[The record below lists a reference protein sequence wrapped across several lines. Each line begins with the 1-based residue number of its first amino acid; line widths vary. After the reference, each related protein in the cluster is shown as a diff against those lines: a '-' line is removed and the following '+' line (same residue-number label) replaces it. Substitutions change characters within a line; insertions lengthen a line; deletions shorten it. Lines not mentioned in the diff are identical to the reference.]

1 MRSKGR
7 LKLKSQV
14 GLMVLID
21 LKTTEDC
28 TLKAKSDSQNNE
40 ARKILVRLTEKLSGI
55 ARSLES
61 AVNDLKR
68 LDDVLKE
75 KSRKISR
82 DE

>member
-1 MRSKGR
+1 MR
-7 LKLKSQV
+7 LQV
-14 GLMVLID
+14 GLLGFSN

-28 TLKAKSDSQNNE
+28 ILKAKTDSQNNE
-40 ARKILVRLTEKLSGI
+40 SRKILVRLTEKLSGI
-55 ARSLES
+55 AQALES

-75 KSRKISR
+75 KSRKINR